1 MTSSHSI
8 PRLPNRVIGT
18 AGHVDHG
25 KSTLV
30 KALTGIDPDRLAEE
44 KAREMTIDLGFAWFS
59 LPNGQTIGV
68 VDVPGHRDFIENML
82 AGIGGIDAVLF
93 VIAADEGVMPQT
105 REHLAI
111 IDLLGIKNGLIV
123 LTKIDTLGGDAE
135 LLNLLED
142 EIHQTVAPTSLAD
155 APLIAVSAL
164 TGEGM
169 PNLLN
174 AITEMIHDL
183 PARLGGTVPRL
194 PIDRVFT
201 MSGFGTVVTGTLIG
215 GIFKQGDE
223 VEQQPGGQ
231 RGRIRGLQ
239 SYRQTVDAA
248 LPGSRTAINVS
259 GIEKNDLQR
268 GCVLSRPGAVV
279 ASTLIDVRFRH
290 LPDASRSL
298 KHNAEVKVFV
308 GTAETTG
315 RVRLLTHDD
324 LPPGEEAWIQL
335 KLDAPIAAVEG
346 DRFIVRYPSPGETI
360 GGGVIV
366 DPHPGDKWKRFQD
379 DVIERLRLRAQGTP
393 AQRLAQAADTPEPLK
408 LAALKQRTDFDNST
422 FNAAVSAA
430 LAENLLIEFSDGTF
444 LAYARWEVLVRALH
458 NALEQFHQTSRLKG
472 GMPREELRS
481 RLGIKQNSLNVLLE
495 TVSDIAYDGR
505 FVRRADHVIR
515 FSTTEQSAVDRLM
528 AQIQA
533 SPFSPP
539 SWGDAAAL
547 VGEDV
552 LYALIELGDI
562 VQVSQDVI
570 FSRGVF
576 DEMVSG
582 ISAML
587 DKFGSVSASQ
597 VRDRFSTSRKYAI
610 AFLEYLD
617 TLGITR
623 REGDARVRGARTHG
637 KP

>member
-1 MTSSHSI
+1 MTTSHAI

-59 LPNGQTIGV
+59 LPNGQTVGV

-111 IDLLGIKNGLIV
+111 IDLLGIENGLIV
-123 LTKIDTLGGDAE
+123 LTKIDTLGGDVE
-135 LLNLLED
+135 LFSLLED
-142 EIHQTVAPTSLAD
+142 DIRQTVAPTSLAHV
-155 APLIAVSAL
+155 PLVPVSAL

-169 PNLLN
+169 SDLLN
-174 AITEMIHDL
+174 DIAAMLHDL
-183 PARLGGTVPRL
+183 PPRTSGTMPRL

-215 GIFKQGDE
+215 GAFKQGDE

-239 SYRQTVDAA
+239 SYRQMVDTA

-259 GIEKNDLQR
+259 GIEKSDLQR
-268 GCVLSRPGAVV
+268 GCVLSRPGAIT

-290 LPDASRSL
+290 LADASRPL
-298 KHNAEVKVFV
+298 KHNAEVKLFV

-315 RVRLLTHDD
+315 RIRLLTHED
-324 LPPGEEAWIQL
+324 LPAGEEAWIQL
-335 KLDAPIAAVEG
+335 KLDTPVATVEG

-366 DPHPGDKWKRFQD
+366 DPHPDDKWKRFQD
-379 DVIERLRLRAQGTP
+379 DVIERLRLRALGTP
-393 AQRLAQAADTPEPLK
+393 TQRVGQAADAPEPLK
-408 LAALKQRTDFDNST
+408 RASLKQRTDFDDST
-422 FNAAVSAA
+422 FDEAVSAA

-444 LAYARWEVLVRALH
+444 LAYSRWEALVRALH
-458 NALEQFHQTSRLKG
+458 STLEQFHHTNPLRSG
-472 GMPREELRS
+472 IPREELRS
-481 RLGIKQNSLNVLLE
+481 RLGIKNNSLNVLLE
-495 TVSDIAYDGR
+495 TVSDILYDR
-505 FVRRADHVIR
+505 RLVRRADHAIR
-515 FSTTEQSAVDRLM
+515 FSPAEQSAIDRLV
-528 AQIQA
+528 AQMHA
-533 SPFSPP
+533 APFSPP

-552 LYALIELGDI
+552 LHALIELGDI

-570 FSRGVF
+570 FSRGIF

-582 ISAML
+582 IDALL
-587 DKFGSVSASQ
+587 DEFGSVSASQ
-597 VRDRFSTSRKYAI
+597 VRDRFGTSRKYAI

-617 TLGITR
+617 AQGITR
-623 REGDARVRGARTHG
+623 REGDARVRGAHTPG
-637 KP
+637 KA